1 MKYNE
6 LKEKNAKELNDFDG
20 IFFAFSNEQFIE
32 GMKKLGLN
40 EDDKDKVCSFGSGG
54 IILKSRSKAFNDMF
68 KRNSSA
74 MEEALKKPDFLLSAL
89 SYELSNHEFC
99 ITYNYEDTFD
109 ALGLTIDDILS
120 VEGGRDILK
129 QARESSLQDCF

>member
-89 SYELSNHEFC
+89 SYELANHEYC
-99 ITYNYEDTFD
+99 ITYDFEDTFD
-109 ALGLTIDDILS
+109 ALGLTFEDIKA
-120 VEGGRDILK
+120 VDGGLDAL
-129 QARESSLQDCF
+129 REAKESAMCCC